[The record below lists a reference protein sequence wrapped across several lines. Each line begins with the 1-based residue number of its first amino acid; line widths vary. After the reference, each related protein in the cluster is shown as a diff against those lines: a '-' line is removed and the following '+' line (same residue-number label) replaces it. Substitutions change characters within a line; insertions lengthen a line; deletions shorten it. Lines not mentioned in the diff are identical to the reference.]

1 MGSSLLITPGMGCV
15 AHWFFER
22 RGLAS
27 GIAFIG
33 GGFGGVI
40 FPLMLQSLIPQVGW
54 EWSVRILGLILFLL
68 CAAGV
73 AFCRGR
79 IREIRSQNMP
89 PLAWKDALPD
99 PRIFWDGTGAMA
111 MSTTGIFFIDLAYFI
126 PIIYIPSYFLERQHI
141 ESEDIFSSK
150 GAFAF
155 QLLAIIN
162 AASCV
167 GRYVAGDLAD
177 RFGRYNTMTVSLFL
191 CVVSVCCL
199 FLPDVLVAN
208 MPSVAL
214 LVLFSVLFGL
224 VSGSN
229 VSLTP
234 ICLGQLCET
243 SQYGRYYASCYT
255 MVSLGCLVSI
265 PIAGKLL
272 EITHTTGK
280 KKYWAAVV
288 FTGACYVAAFVS
300 FLWVR
305 VRMKGWSWRV
315 KW

>member
-1 MGSSLLITPGMGCV
+1 MGCV

-40 FPLMLQSLIPQVGW
+40 FPLIMQSLLPQIGW
-54 EWSVRILGLILFLL
+54 SWSIRSLGLILLVL
-68 CAAGV
+68 CIGSV
-73 AFCRGR
+73 AFCKGR
-79 IREIRSQNMP
+79 VREIRAHSLSP
-89 PLAWKDALPD
+89 PSWRDALPD

-111 MSTTGIFFIDLAYFI
+111 ASTAGIFFVDLAYFV

-141 ESEDIFSSK
+141 PTDEILSDK
-150 GAFAF
+150 AAFAF

-162 AASCV
+162 AASCI

-177 RFGRYNTMTVSLFL
+177 RFGRYNTMIVSLFL
-191 CVVSVCCL
+191 CAISVCCL
-199 FLPDVLVAN
+199 FLPDILVAN
-208 MPSVAL
+208 VPSVAL
-214 LVLFSVLFGL
+214 LVTFSLLFGF

-234 ICLGQLCET
+234 ICLGQLCDT
-243 SQYGRYYASCYT
+243 RDYGRYYASCYT
-255 MVSLGCLVSI
+255 IVSLGCLVSI

-272 EITHTTGK
+272 DVTNTTGK

-288 FTGACYVAAFVS
+288 ATGLCYVAALLCFI
-300 FLWVR
+300 WVR
-305 VRMKGWSWRV
+305 VRIKGWNWRI

>member
-1 MGSSLLITPGMGCV
+1 MGCV
-15 AHWFFER
+15 AHWFSER

-40 FPLMLQSLIPQVGW
+40 FPLILQSLIPQIGW
-54 EWSVRILGLILFLL
+54 QWSVRAIGLILFIL
-68 CAAGV
+68 CVASV

-79 IREIRSQNMP
+79 VREIRADNMLTP
-89 PLAWKDALPD
+89 SWRDALPD

-111 MSTTGIFFIDLAYFI
+111 ISTAGIFFVDLAYFI
-126 PIIYIPSYFLERQHI
+126 PIIYIPSYYLERQHI
-141 ESEDIFSSK
+141 ATDEILSEK
-150 GAFAF
+150 AAFAF

-177 RFGRYNTMTVSLFL
+177 RFGRYNTMIGSLFL
-191 CVVSVCCL
+191 CLVSVCCL
-199 FLPDVLVAN
+199 FLPDVLAASL
-208 MPSVAL
+208 PSVAL

-234 ICLGQLCET
+234 ICLGQLCKT
-243 SQYGRYYASCYT
+243 RDYGRYYASCYT

-272 EITHTTGK
+272 DVTHTTGK

-288 FTGACYVAAFVS
+288 FTGACYAAALLS
-300 FLWVR
+300 FICVR
-305 VRMKGWSWRV
+305 VRMKGWSWRI